1 MDHNTKGRKYFFE
14 CFCNSVIACMD
25 KDAGKDSEEQ
35 IRFAFKKIEQIFEDS
50 NEINWWNWFGNL
62 VNTRVYN
69 SLFSEEDSD
78 NDLDEEKQEN
88 IYEPLTDEYIERKV
102 LDDVKKSCNINTFTW
117 KVQYNQWVLE
127 NKTKDTYIREGI
139 QGKLRRKQN
148 QLEKL
153 IDKIE
158 ENDESI
164 LKNIFA
170 NINNKR
176 IEWRFSAI
184 DGDEF
189 YKGLAEM
196 EDPFKQFPYEKIKI
210 YENCCTTKEWM
221 KKCDSLYNILE
232 NVANMESDK
241 TEVRYGYYKQI
252 ETVLCSLVPVTYL
265 KKTDGGK
272 EVDLKPYER
281 WKQEVDTIHKMIS
294 DKRNCIGIGGN
305 KIFEIDIISKELEA
319 ISKCTENQDEMRFYE
334 SKYIEHM
341 EGETKRFDNKIRQV
355 HDWVEKENV
364 SDIAEIQQIYN
375 HINL

>member
-1 MDHNTKGRKYFFE
+1 
-14 CFCNSVIACMD
+14 
-25 KDAGKDSEEQ
+25 
-35 IRFAFKKIEQIFEDS
+35 
-50 NEINWWNWFGNL
+50 
-62 VNTRVYN
+62 
-69 SLFSEEDSD
+69 
-78 NDLDEEKQEN
+78 
-88 IYEPLTDEYIERKV
+88 
-102 LDDVKKSCNINTFTW
+102 
-117 KVQYNQWVLE
+117 
-127 NKTKDTYIREGI
+127 
-139 QGKLRRKQN
+139 
-148 QLEKL
+148 
-153 IDKIE
+153 
-158 ENDESI
+158 
-164 LKNIFA
+164 
-170 NINNKR
+170 
-176 IEWRFSAI
+176 
-184 DGDEF
+184 
-189 YKGLAEM
+189 M

-334 SKYIEHM
+334 RKYIEHM